1 MSCYD
6 DYGLKWHFY
15 DSEKSQ
21 KKKIVIPKWE
31 DFELIRKRDIS
42 KWFKILSNVLE
53 HLELILEH
61 NLYHFQTCLKMAQE
75 GHQRSSLVI

>member
-1 MSCYD
+1 MMIMVWSD
-6 DYGLKWHFY
+6 IFTILK
-15 DSEKSQ
+15 

-53 HLELILEH
+53 NLELILEH
-61 NLYHFQTCLKMAQE
+61 NLYHFQICLEMAQE

>member
-1 MSCYD
+1 MMIMVWSD
-6 DYGLKWHFY
+6 IFTILKNR
-15 DSEKSQ
+15 KR
-21 KKKIVIPKWE
+21 KKIVIPKWE

-61 NLYHFQTCLKMAQE
+61 NLYHFQICLKMAQE